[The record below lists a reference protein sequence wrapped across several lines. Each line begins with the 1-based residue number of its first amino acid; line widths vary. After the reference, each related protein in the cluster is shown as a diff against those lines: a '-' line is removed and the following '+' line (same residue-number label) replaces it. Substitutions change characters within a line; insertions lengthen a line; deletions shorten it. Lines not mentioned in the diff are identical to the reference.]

1 MPASDN
7 HLRALGRITAAFQLL
22 EMRLGLWV
30 SELIGKDQT
39 VGFIITS
46 QLSFKRLCA
55 VLAALFRH
63 KVKAEDAREKMTL
76 LLRRAVRIE
85 EKRNAFVHSTWS
97 DPVQESKSIRCK
109 IFLSKKATSSV
120 QLEPLVHGEMD
131 AVAESIGQLIR
142 DVQTFSEEVK
152 TKRLVKVRRQPK
164 KFSGPSFI
172 LGP

>member
-1 MPASDN
+1 M
-7 HLRALGRITAAFQLL
+7 G
-22 EMRLGLWV
+22 LGLWL

-63 KVKAEDAREKMTL
+63 KVETEDAREKMTL
-76 LLRRAVRIE
+76 LLKRAARIE

-97 DPVQESKSIRCK
+97 DPVQGSKSIRCK

-131 AVAESIGQLIR
+131 AVADSIGQLIR

-164 KFSGPSFI
+164 KFRGASLI